1 MISMLLKDRPLTCL
15 LLVVIIFLS
24 LSVQSCSSNSFH
36 ANNNDKSTPILSYE
50 IINIYPHDSQS
61 FTQGLVWKDGYLYES
76 TGLYGSSSLRKVEL
90 KTGKVLQIHY
100 LSDDYFAEGM
110 TILNNKIYLLTWKEE
125 TGFIYDQHT
134 LQLVD
139 TFSYSHE
146 GWGLTTDGEYLIIS
160 DGTSVLHFLN
170 PETLKEVKQVN
181 VHDGL
186 FLVYGLNELE
196 YIKGYIYANIWQT
209 DRIAVIE
216 PGTGKIVFWLDLYG
230 ILDSVQHNKNLD
242 VLNGIA
248 YDTENNRLFVTGK
261 LWPAVFEI
269 KVIETIP

>member
-1 MISMLLKDRPLTCL
+1 MLLKDRPLTCL

-24 LSVQSCSSNSFH
+24 LSVQSCSNNSIDIDT
-36 ANNNDKSTPILSYE
+36 NDNATTTLSYE
-50 IINIYPHDSQS
+50 IINIYSHDSQA

-76 TGLYGSSSLRKVEL
+76 TGLYGSSSLRKVDLE
-90 KTGKVLQIHY
+90 TGKVLQIRY

-160 DGTSVLHFLN
+160 DGTSVLRFLD

-186 FLVYGLNELE
+186 LLVYGANELE
-196 YIKGYIYANIWQT
+196 YINDHIYANIWQSNK
-209 DRIAVIE
+209 IAIIE
-216 PGTGKIVFWLDLYG
+216 PGTGKVISWVDLYG
-230 ILDSVQHNKNLD
+230 ILNNVQYNKKVD

-269 KVIETIP
+269 KVKEAIP

>member
-1 MISMLLKDRPLTCL
+1 MLLKDRPLTCL

-24 LSVQSCSSNSFH
+24 LSVQSCSNNSIDIDT
-36 ANNNDKSTPILSYE
+36 NDNATTTLSYE
-50 IINIYPHDSQS
+50 IINIYPHDSQA

-76 TGLYGSSSLRKVEL
+76 TGLYGSSSLRKVDLE
-90 KTGKVLQIHY
+90 TGKVLQIRY

-146 GWGLTTDGEYLIIS
+146 GWGLTTDGECLIIS
-160 DGTSVLHFLN
+160 DGTPVLHFINL
-170 PETLKEVKQVN
+170 ETLKEVKQVN
-181 VHDGL
+181 IHDGL
-186 FLVYGLNELE
+186 LLVYGVNELE
-196 YIKGYIYANIWQT
+196 YINGHIYANIWQSNK
-209 DRIAVIE
+209 IAIIE
-216 PGTGKIVFWLDLYG
+216 PGTGKVISWVDLCG
-230 ILDSVQHNKNLD
+230 ILNNVQYNKKVD

-248 YDTENNRLFVTGK
+248 YDAENNRIFVTGK

-269 KVIETIP
+269 KVKEAIP